1 MHSLR
6 VVFWIAETGA
16 TKTDWV
22 RSDGIRLRLP
32 GFNLEAEGGAA
43 AAQKHFAAV
52 RAALTEA
59 QWPWPKMLYYYGPAL
74 HNTENQTAIRLV
86 LQETFPEIG
95 EIFVAHDLIGA
106 ARAAWGRERG
116 IVCIL
121 GTGSN
126 CALYDGERIVWQ
138 RGGHG
143 YLLGDE
149 GSGADL
155 GKQLLSALLHE
166 ELPDDLLEAFR
177 MRYPQSPI
185 DLRKEVYLAA
195 RPSAYLAGFA
205 FFLSA
210 HQGHLWVRELVRS
223 RLEAFVRRTWK
234 RWEPT
239 EPIRYVGGIATVF
252 APLVEEVTRAGGGIW
267 AGVVSDPA
275 EKLLQFHRS

>member
-6 VVFWIAETGA
+6 VVFWIAEAGA

-22 RSDGIRLRLP
+22 RSDGVRLRLP
-32 GFNLEAEGGAA
+32 GFNLEVEGGTT

-52 RAALTEA
+52 RAALIEA
-59 QWPWPKMLYYYGPAL
+59 QWPWPETLYYYGPAL
-74 HNTENQTAIRLV
+74 HNTENQTTIRFV
-86 LQETFPEIG
+86 LQETFPEIE

-106 ARAAWGRERG
+106 ARAAWGRGRG

-126 CALYDGERIVWQ
+126 CALYDGERIVRQ

-177 MRYPQSPI
+177 AQYSQSPL
-185 DLRKEVYLAA
+185 DLRREVYLAA
-195 RPSAYLAGFA
+195 RPSAFLAGFA

-210 HQGHLWVRELVRS
+210 QQGHLWVRGLVRS
-223 RLEAFVRRTWK
+223 RLEAFVQRTWK
-234 RWEPT
+234 RWGPT
-239 EPIRYVGGIATVF
+239 EPIRYVGGVAVAF
-252 APLVEEVTRAGGGIW
+252 APLVEEVTRAAGGIW
-267 AGVVSDPA
+267 AGIVSDPA
-275 EKLLQFHRS
+275 EKLLQFHCS